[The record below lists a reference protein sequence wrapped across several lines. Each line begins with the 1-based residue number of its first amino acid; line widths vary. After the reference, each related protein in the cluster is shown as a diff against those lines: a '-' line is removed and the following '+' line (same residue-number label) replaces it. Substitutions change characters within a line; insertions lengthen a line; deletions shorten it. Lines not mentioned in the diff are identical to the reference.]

1 MVAEAMVASISTLA
15 SFLNIAVSVRQLKEQ
30 YNIDTIQAIKMFMP
44 SASEQETEL
53 LNLESTVEL
62 LDTTQIISMRV
73 LLRLLDEL
81 EKCEERW
88 EKSYEDATSEMEK
101 DDADVKMSSCI
112 CNLLRKIKRWNGGDL
127 PKGEPYEKMWLSHR
141 CPN

>member
-112 CNLLRKIKRWNGGDL
+112 CNLLRKIKRFL
-127 PKGEPYEKMWLSHR
+127 
-141 CPN
+141 